1 MSAEIIN
8 LKTPYTTAASF
19 GFIVAIMFLIAH
31 IIETRNTKIY
41 KKRQNLH
48 LNLKTQDEENMLSND
63 EKENV
68 SFIQNLFF
76 GKKDLSNKVLA
87 YMIIQIILI
96 GMMLFFTSGFITIIS
111 RFMLTYLTKGPGKFN
126 IDSYSKLQTIYWLL
140 YSIGS
145 ILLFIFS

>member
-1 MSAEIIN
+1 MIN
-8 LKTPYTTAASF
+8 LKIPYTAAASL
-19 GFIVAIMFLIAH
+19 GSIVAIMFLIAH
-31 IIETRNTKIY
+31 MIETRNTKIY

-48 LNLKTQDEENMLSND
+48 LNLITKDKEKMLSND
-63 EKENV
+63 EKKENV

-76 GKKDLSNKVLA
+76 GNKNHTDKVLA
-87 YMIIQIILI
+87 YMIVQIILI
-96 GMMLFFTSGFITIIS
+96 GMMLFFTSGYITIIS

-145 ILLFIFS
+145 N